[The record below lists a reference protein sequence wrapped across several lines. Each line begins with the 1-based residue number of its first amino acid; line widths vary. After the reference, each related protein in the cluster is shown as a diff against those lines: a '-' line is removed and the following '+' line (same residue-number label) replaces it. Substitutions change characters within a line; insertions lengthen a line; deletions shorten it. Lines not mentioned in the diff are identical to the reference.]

1 MVHFPLKINQ
11 RIQLIKNSWLIIPE
25 KLNNNAEPQNL
36 DPCFNFK
43 YVDSLSPFM
52 YINKSRMNVL
62 SKNILKLQNYQLI
75 AMSHAK
81 KFQMWGSWGDI
92 LDMGSL
98 RTWKNSSTLSTKE
111 WGDSS
116 KNNNSLFSI
125 SNSISIILPA
135 SSDSRQILQW
145 IDLHGP
151 GYS

>member
-62 SKNILKLQNYQLI
+62 SKNILKLQSVYSNVSCQEISNVRILRWHLGHGLIEDLEKFLHLVNQGMRGLQQKQQLI
-75 AMSHAK
+75 IFHLQQHFHNFTC
-81 KFQMWGSWGDI
+81 KF
-92 LDMGSL
+92 
-98 RTWKNSSTLSTKE
+98 
-111 WGDSS
+111 
-116 KNNNSLFSI
+116 
-125 SNSISIILPA
+125 
-135 SSDSRQILQW
+135 RQ
-145 IDLHGP
+145 
-151 GYS
+151 